1 MPAVYPRQSFITFVI
16 LFYFTLFSSGFYCI
30 MHIIS
35 FRETTVGGRC
45 CLDIGFRHTVPA
57 AYPRQSLVNFVIL
70 FLLLLS
76 LLLLSLS
83 LLLLSLL
90 LLLLLL
96 LFRQTTV
103 LMKLLFPFSF
113 NVDPKHNFRVKHIE
127 SHMQTSYSKYLL
139 SHKIH
144 GLD

>member
-1 MPAVYPRQSFITFVI
+1 MD
-16 LFYFTLFSSGFYCI
+16 
-30 MHIIS
+30 
-35 FRETTVGGRC
+35 GRC

-70 FLLLLS
+70 FLLSLS

-83 LLLLSLL
+83 LLL

-127 SHMQTSYSKYLL
+127 SHMQTGYSKYLL

>member
-1 MPAVYPRQSFITFVI
+1 MNLRSY
-16 LFYFTLFSSGFYCI
+16 
-30 MHIIS
+30 
-35 FRETTVGGRC
+35 GGNK
-45 CLDIGFRHTVPA
+45 DIHT
-57 AYPRQSLVNFVIL
+57 YIHT
-70 FLLLLS
+70 
-76 LLLLSLS
+76 
-83 LLLLSLL
+83 
-90 LLLLLL
+90 

>member
-1 MPAVYPRQSFITFVI
+1 M
-16 LFYFTLFSSGFYCI
+16 
-30 MHIIS
+30 
-35 FRETTVGGRC
+35 GGRC

-76 LLLLSLS
+76 LLLLSL
-83 LLLLSLL
+83 LLLLLL
-90 LLLLLL
+90 LLVLLLLLL

-127 SHMQTSYSKYLL
+127 SHMQTGYSKYLL

>member
-1 MPAVYPRQSFITFVI
+1 M
-16 LFYFTLFSSGFYCI
+16 
-30 MHIIS
+30 
-35 FRETTVGGRC
+35 GGRC

-76 LLLLSLS
+76 LLLL
-83 LLLLSLL
+83 

-96 LFRQTTV
+96 LFRRTTV

-127 SHMQTSYSKYLL
+127 SHMQTSYRKYLL